1 MGMMPLADTLGRPLR
16 TLRLSVTDR
25 CNLRCQYCM
34 PEREYAWLP
43 RADLL
48 DFDEIARLASVF
60 TGLGVR
66 TIRLTGGEPLLR
78 HDLPRLVARLA
89 APPSVELAL
98 TTNGLLLEPLAE
110 PLRAAGLT
118 RLNVSLDTLSPARFQ
133 SLTGQ
138 DEHARVI
145 RSIRAAARLFPG
157 TKLDAVIMR
166 GVNDDEIG
174 ALLEFGGAIGAE
186 VRFIEYMDVA
196 GATRWTVDA
205 VLPGAEILDRIRARY
220 EAADAIA
227 APGSSA
233 PASRFALPDGR
244 TFGIIASTTTPF
256 CRECDRARLTADGIF
271 YSCLYATEGL
281 SLRSALRR
289 GASDGEIAAL
299 VEARWRSRSDRGAEE
314 RAKLPHRGAYVPVD
328 ALRADP
334 HLEMHSRG
342 G

>member
-1 MGMMPLADTLGRPLR
+1 MGTMPLVDTLGRPLR

-78 HDLPRLVARLA
+78 HDLPRLVARLSA
-89 APPSVELAL
+89 EPSVELAL

-118 RLNVSLDTLSPARFQ
+118 RLNVSLDTLSPARFH

-138 DEHARVI
+138 DDHARVI

-196 GATRWTVDA
+196 GATRWTADA
-205 VLPGAEILDRIRARY
+205 VLPGADILERVRARY
-220 EAADAIA
+220 GAADAIA

-233 PASRFALPDGR
+233 PAGRFALPDGR

-256 CRECDRARLTADGIF
+256 CQECDRARLTADGLF
-271 YSCLYATEGL
+271 YTCLYATEGL

-289 GASDGEIAAL
+289 GASDGEIAAI
-299 VEARWRSRSDRGAEE
+299 VEARWRARSERGAEE
-314 RAKLPHRGAYVPVD
+314 RAKLPHRGAYVAVD